1 MRDTGTVECWGDDD
15 DGRATPP
22 AGNFVS
28 VSAGEGHTCGVRD
41 TGAVECWGQ
50 DSDGQSTPPP
60 GTFTAVSAWHAHTC
74 GVRDT
79 GAVECWGDDEH
90 GGSTPPAGT
99 FVSVSAGY
107 WHACGVRNTG
117 AVACWGWDSFGQATI
132 PVEGPVTVDSGSDS
146 FFSRS
151 AISGASGQGSGSNS
165 GGSKE
170 SGEPIHAG
178 NTGGA
183 SMWWSWTA
191 PATGMVTFDTEGSDF
206 DTLLAVY
213 TGGSVGALSLVASD
227 DDTIG
232 RQSEVSFTAQQGV
245 AYHIAVDG
253 YGGATGSILLN
264 WQQGTSVDPGTEGP
278 VTVDSGSDSFF
289 SRSAISGASGQG
301 SGSNS
306 GGSKESG
313 EPIHAG
319 NTGGASMW
327 WSWTAPATG
336 MVTFDTE
343 GSDFDT
349 LLAVYTGGSVG
360 ALSLVASDDDT
371 IGRQSEVSFTAQ
383 QGVAYHIAVDGYG
396 GATGSI
402 LLNWQQGTSVDP
414 GTEGPVTVD
423 SGSDSFFSR
432 SAISGAS
439 GQGSGSNSG
448 GSKESGEP
456 IHAGNTGGASMWWS
470 WTAPA
475 TGMVTFDTE
484 GSDFD
489 TLLAV
494 YTGGSVGALSLVAS
508 DDDTIGRQSEVSFTA
523 QQGVAYHIAVD
534 GYGGATGSILLNW
547 QQGTSVD
554 PGTEDPVT
562 VDSVGFVSV
571 SSGHNHTCG
580 ILEAGFATCWGL
592 DREGVYGY
600 GQSTPPEGRFVSV
613 SAGGFY
619 TCGLSRDRRCGMLG

>member
-1 MRDTGTVECWGDDD
+1 MSAGGGHTCGLRETGTVECWGNDFYGQLASPAGTFTSVDAGAIHTCGVRDTGAVECWGEDEDGESTPPAGTFVSVSAGGSHTCGVRDTGAVECWGEDEDGESTPPAGTFVSVSAGSSHTCGVRDTGTVECWGGDVAGEASPPS
-15 DGRATPP
+15 GR
-22 AGNFVS
+22 FIS

-264 WQQGTSVDPGTEGP
+264 WQQGTSVDPGTEDP

-402 LLNWQQGTSVDP
+402 LLNWQP
-414 GTEGPVTVD
+414 GNWLLTPVRTC
-423 SGSDSFFSR
+423 
-432 SAISGAS
+432 
-439 GQGSGSNSG
+439 
-448 GSKESGEP
+448 
-456 IHAGNTGGASMWWS
+456 
-470 WTAPA
+470 
-475 TGMVTFDTE
+475 
-484 GSDFD
+484 
-489 TLLAV
+489 
-494 YTGGSVGALSLVAS
+494 
-508 DDDTIGRQSEVSFTA
+508 
-523 QQGVAYHIAVD
+523 
-534 GYGGATGSILLNW
+534 
-547 QQGTSVD
+547 
-554 PGTEDPVT
+554 DPVT
-562 VDSVGFVSV
+562 VALRPSDSYL
-571 SSGHNHTCG
+571 C
-580 ILEAGFATCWGL
+580 
-592 DREGVYGY
+592 
-600 GQSTPPEGRFVSV
+600 
-613 SAGGFY
+613 
-619 TCGLSRDRRCGMLG
+619 